1 MKKKTIFVGV
11 FAALLFIMSF
21 MICSIYDEA
30 KKNTTYLETCI
41 EDEVRSFIIKESKN
55 LDKSYEPLVFK
66 EGFSDRGK
74 KEIEDTFTYQIN
86 TNYQGSEKLYNDEN
100 FDYWIKNTKTG
111 TISTNQSSKKI
122 PDFKKDSLLYMHIV
136 FDEDG
141 NITVKDRINMKNF
154 NFLNDSS
161 YSLNTYETLD
171 DGTEIYTEADLQ
183 SPKNIEVYFRVPE
196 KPVLNSGYIASRYY
210 SYEGSGT
217 FVVAA
222 LLVSSAILALFLL
235 CYPIRVVKE
244 VQPFKSTSHIKG
256 EIAFFVFF
264 FAITFGFAS
273 VVLVTGYSI
282 SGVLKM
288 ILEKYGFG
296 YIPNLVTIINMV
308 VWILNLIVISM
319 ALFYIKYIFAC
330 GFIRYLKEDTLI
342 GMFVMKLKNSINAIS
357 DIDMKKSM
365 DRWFFKITFINFI
378 AIIVCGVL
386 WGVAFIPA
394 LIYSV
399 VIFLWMK
406 KKYEAIQVDY
416 LNLQGAA
423 HSLANGNFDVDNNL
437 DVGIFNSLNE
447 EFKNIRFGFEKA
459 VKEETKSQNM
469 KTELITNV
477 SHDLKTPLTGIRNYV
492 ELLQQDDLSEN
503 TRKEYVGMLQ
513 QYSNRLSTLIEDL
526 FEVSKVNSGN
536 IHLDIMELDINA
548 LLDQA
553 HAECSERLDEK
564 QLTIIKNSDTSIMV
578 ELDGGK
584 TFRIFEN
591 LFTNI
596 AKYALSSTR
605 VYVDIVENKETV
617 EIQFKNVSEE
627 PLNFNTEEIVE
638 RFVRGDKSRHTSG
651 SGLGLAIV
659 KSFTEAQDGSFKIET
674 DGDLFK
680 AIVIL
685 PKHVDKKEA

>member
-11 FAALLFIMSF
+11 FAALLFFMSF
-21 MICSIYDEA
+21 IIYGIYDEA
-30 KKNTTYLETCI
+30 NFNKASYMESYLNNELQ
-41 EDEVRSFIIKESKN
+41 SFTLSLAKH
-55 LDKSYEPLVFK
+55 LDKNYEPLVFNENMIKTLEDDTLATFNNSLDYGYSTLIKDQNFNYWAKNIKTEQIISNLSYEEISKLEK
-66 EGFSDRGK
+66 ESMMYIHVVYDEKGIMNTIDNKSMNKFSD
-74 KEIEDTFTYQIN
+74 FY
-86 TNYQGSEKLYNDEN
+86 YEN
-100 FDYWIKNTKTG
+100 FI
-111 TISTNQSSKKI
+111 
-122 PDFKKDSLLYMHIV
+122 DSYLY
-136 FDEDG
+136 
-141 NITVKDRINMKNF
+141 
-154 NFLNDSS
+154 
-161 YSLNTYETLD
+161 LD
-171 DGTEIYTEADLQ
+171 DGTEIHDYAEIQ
-183 SPKNIEVYFRVPE
+183 NPKNMEFIFRVPI
-196 KPVLNSGYIASRYY
+196 KPVLVNESVISDGFYQYEIAGNFVLFSILV
-210 SYEGSGT
+210 GT
-217 FVVAA
+217 
-222 LLVSSAILALFLL
+222 SILALFIL
-235 CYPIRVVKE
+235 CYPIRIVKA
-244 VQPFKSTSHIKG
+244 VQPFKSISRIKG
-256 EIAFFVFF
+256 EIAVFLF
-264 FAITFGFAS
+264 TFAIIFA
-273 VVLVTGYSI
+273 VAFTVLIAGYSI
-282 SGVLKM
+282 SGLLESVL
-288 ILEKYGFG
+288 LKYDIDYASTLIF
-296 YIPNLVTIINMV
+296 
-308 VWILNLIVISM
+308 ILNISVWSITFIIISLT
-319 ALFYIKYIFAC
+319 LFYIKYIFAC

-503 TRKEYVGMLQ
+503 TRKEYVGILQ